1 MSIITDLRNA
11 YAMEVSIGI
20 AEAIN
25 PISSLEAPV
34 AIMVLEGY
42 ARELR
47 ERFKDAGREA
57 EEAPFFTLTC
67 RCGLRMWSLL
77 GEITP
82 CPKCGRIMYLET
94 EGSPETC
101 VT

>member
-11 YAMEVSIGI
+11 YAMDVSIGI

-25 PISSLEAPV
+25 PVSSLEAPV

-47 ERFKDAGREA
+47 ERFSEAGREA
-57 EEAPFFTLTC
+57 EELKQHSSSFVLYRPA
-67 RCGLRMWSLL
+67 GN
-77 GEITP
+77 
-82 CPKCGRIMYLET
+82 
-94 EGSPETC
+94 
-101 VT
+101 

>member
-25 PISSLEAPV
+25 PISRLEAPV

-47 ERFKDAGREA
+47 ERFQDAGREA
-57 EEAPFFTLTC
+57 EELKQHSSSFALSGPA
-67 RCGLRMWSLL
+67 GN
-77 GEITP
+77 
-82 CPKCGRIMYLET
+82 
-94 EGSPETC
+94 
-101 VT
+101 

>member
-42 ARELR
+42 ARELS
-47 ERFKDAGREA
+47 ERFQDAGREA
-57 EEAPFFTLTC
+57 EELKQHSSSFALSGPA
-67 RCGLRMWSLL
+67 GN
-77 GEITP
+77 
-82 CPKCGRIMYLET
+82 
-94 EGSPETC
+94 
-101 VT
+101 

>member
-20 AEAIN
+20 AQTIN
-25 PISSLEAPV
+25 PVSSLEAPV

-47 ERFKDAGREA
+47 ERFKDADREA
-57 EEAPFFTLTC
+57 EELKQH
-67 RCGLRMWSLL
+67 S
-77 GEITP
+77 
-82 CPKCGRIMYLET
+82 
-94 EGSPETC
+94 GSFVISGPAGN
-101 VT
+101 